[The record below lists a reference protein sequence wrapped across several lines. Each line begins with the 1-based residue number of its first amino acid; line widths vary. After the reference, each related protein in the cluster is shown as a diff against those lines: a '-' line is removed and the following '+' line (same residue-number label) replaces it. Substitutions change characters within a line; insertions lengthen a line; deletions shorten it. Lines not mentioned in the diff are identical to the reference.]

1 LRKSPYTRPCK
12 RGGNEDSSS
21 PFSKIGKTVVFC
33 VSVPVRRRLI
43 KSNSAATLLPDG
55 GALKPPSRRVAF
67 VLLREMEPAVL
78 PIVFSGED
86 GAFYNYQWS
95 NRKADLEKEIE
106 RVQNRF
112 KSFAQG
118 YFAEEIEPFT
128 CDKCESRIACPHW
141 LKALA

>member
-1 LRKSPYTRPCK
+1 MNPTVYESKTR
-12 RGGNEDSSS
+12 
-21 PFSKIGKTVVFC
+21 F
-33 VSVPVRRRLI
+33 PVRLDLVSLYRVNENAPTAILFRPESL
-43 KSNSAATLLPDG
+43 KEHNREKGLLW

-67 VLLREMEPAVL
+67 VLLREMEPTMQ

-95 NRKADLEKEIE
+95 NRKADLAKEIE
-106 RVQNRF
+106 RVQSRF

-118 YFAEEIEPFT
+118 YFAEEVEPFT

-141 LKALA
+141 IKALA